1 MKPCDFQALLSFFSA
16 RVLHKGPRLLLQLIV
31 GSTLILATLL
41 VISRGFGEEL
51 SSNDLFRWSENQS
64 DDIKDEKAHYEFQSQ
79 QQPGGLRVVVFG
91 EDDVATPAW
100 TRGEK
105 EMRSPGW
112 TELMCRELNCSH
124 YLSFIPPNLHP
135 PAHPLISND
144 IYVEAVRQTI
154 KNTTKLK
161 KSQGPGYDYTF
172 QPRLFPVSKALPD
185 LSAQVTAFLEL
196 QNTTTLPKANETL
209 WVFNLGQWDVWS
221 LATLPIATGK
231 AVIDQLTDHV
241 IEQMERLYESTV
253 TNDATAVSANSNH
266 LSRKTNADPIKIID
280 PEVYKTNSGVATDPT
295 SGSAQKAKT
304 QNSSSKPET
313 FRVFFPSLFD
323 ISMAPGWNSNR
334 PETPH
339 PHSKAEQMRNAAKL
353 ADTWNQVM
361 GDKLYAWVDRSDV
374 IAPDEFYLDADKAA
388 DTSLDGQNSEE
399 EEEEEEEDGNG
410 TKRSPTSGKKK
421 TTTRSAENDVVNPNT
436 ITNTNMNPKPKKQP
450 PPVRDFI
457 TYDMVDYIT
466 SALIEGQLRSSG
478 LSDGNG
484 LGQKPMNNWYKE
496 VWEPC
501 VKPVKSET
509 ELVVDLEDEGLV
521 MQQSTTNSTT
531 NSTDSQTETET
542 ATELMKAFAEA
553 AAAAA
558 AAEAASD
565 QAKEAGVESKR
576 RTTRRTTRRRT
587 QEVTT
592 TPEVEAEGAAAAE
605 EVREEAGEERTETV
619 CNVPD
624 DYLFYTPF
632 TLGSRAIREIA
643 REAAEKVKR
652 GESYRTEEDGKD
664 DEGLWASVQGHQT

>member
-31 GSTLILATLL
+31 GSTLVLATLL
-41 VISRGFGEEL
+41 VISRGVGEDL
-51 SSNDLFRWSENQS
+51 SSNDLFRWSDNQS
-64 DDIKDEKAHYEFQSQ
+64 EDNKDEKAHYEFQSQ
-79 QQPGGLRVVVFG
+79 QHPGGLRVVVFG

-135 PAHPLISND
+135 PAHPLISKD

-241 IEQMERLYESTV
+241 IEQMERLYESTI
-253 TNDATAVSANSNH
+253 TKDTIAVSTNPNH
-266 LSRKTNADPIKIID
+266 LSRKTNAGPIKIID
-280 PEVYKTNSGVATDPT
+280 PEVYKAKSGEATKPV
-295 SGSAQKAKT
+295 SGSAQKAQT

-353 ADTWNQVM
+353 TDTWNQVM
-361 GDKLYAWVDRSDV
+361 GDKLYAWVDKSDV
-374 IAPDEFYLDADKAA
+374 IGPDEFYLNTEEDEVV
-388 DTSLDGQNSEE
+388 DTSLDGQNSED
-399 EEEEEEEDGNG
+399 EDGNG
-410 TKRSPTSGKKK
+410 TKRSSTSGKK
-421 TTTRSAENDVVNPNT
+421 TTKSAENIAVNPNT
-436 ITNTNMNPKPKKQP
+436 NANAKPKNQP

-466 SALIEGQLRSSG
+466 SALLEGQLRSSG

-484 LGQKPMNNWYKE
+484 LGQKPMTQWYKK

-509 ELVVDLEDEGLV
+509 ELVLDLEDEGLV
-521 MQQSTTNSTT
+521 MQQT
-531 NSTDSQTETET
+531 TDSQTETES

-553 AAAAA
+553 AAEAAA
-558 AAEAASD
+558 SK
-565 QAKEAGVESKR
+565 QAKAEGVGSKR
-576 RTTRRTTRRRT
+576 RRRRRMRR

-592 TPEVEAEGAAAAE
+592 TAEPVAAAE
-605 EVREEAGEERTETV
+605 EVGKEAEEERTETV

-632 TLGSRAIREIA
+632 TLGSRPIREIA
-643 REAAEKVKR
+643 KEAAEKVRR
-652 GESYRTEEDGKD
+652 GESYRTEEEGKD
-664 DEGLWASVQGHQT
+664 DEGLWASV